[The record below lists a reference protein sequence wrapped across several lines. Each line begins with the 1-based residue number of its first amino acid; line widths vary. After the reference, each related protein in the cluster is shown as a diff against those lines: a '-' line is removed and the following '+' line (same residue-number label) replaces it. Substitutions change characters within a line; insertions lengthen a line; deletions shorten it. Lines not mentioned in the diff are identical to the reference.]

1 MPKAKI
7 KLLLLFNTALMF
19 AAIVSQA
26 ANFLVRTQLAVGE
39 TRVVN
44 SLLWLTHI
52 RNTGGIFG
60 LLPGQGWIFALFSI
74 LLLLATVIYL
84 LLAKN
89 LTSLHYVCLGLIVG
103 GGFSNIFDRFQ
114 FGGVIDY
121 IHLQHIPYWNYI
133 FNSADVMIHLGLWP
147 LFLFSL
153 LHSKNNR
160 IIPAQG

>member
-1 MPKAKI
+1 MLKAKI
-7 KLLLLFNTALMF
+7 KLVLLFDAALMF
-19 AAIVSQA
+19 AAIISQT

-84 LLAKN
+84 LRTKN
-89 LTSLHYVCLGLIVG
+89 LAPLHYVCLGLIVG
-103 GGFSNIFDRFQ
+103 GGFSNIFDRFK

-121 IHLQHIPYWNYI
+121 IHVQHIPHWNYI

-147 LFLFSL
+147 LFFFSL
-153 LHSKNNR
+153 FRSKNNR
-160 IIPAQG
+160 SIPEQD